1 MKKILPLL
9 AAVLLASCGKN
20 VVLDELHTFEDSRWH
35 MDSVVTVVAGS
46 PSNRKTPVF
55 MSMYIR
61 HSTDYP
67 YNNLFFLEAL
77 KALKG
82 IEYTDT
88 VNVALAD
95 PLGVWNGSGMS
106 NLKTLEIPIGQG
118 AVRFRDDE
126 RYTLKITTRHA
137 RYRIIWH
144 SRCRGPIRAG
154 SKLPNSVLRSF

>member
-20 VVLDELHTFEDSRWH
+20 VVLDELHTFDDSRWH
-35 MDSVVTVVAGS
+35 MDSVVTVVWEPEQS
-46 PSNRKTPVF
+46 EDPVF

-61 HSTDYP
+61 HSTEYP
-67 YNNLFFLEAL
+67 YNNLFLFRSIESTQ
-77 KALKG
+77 G
-82 IEYTDT
+82 VEYTDT

-126 RYTLKITTRHA
+126 RYTLKITQGMRDT
-137 RYRIIWH
+137 
-144 SRCRGPIRAG
+144 
-154 SKLPNSVLRSF
+154 VLYGIQDVGVQFEQVKSDD

>member
-20 VVLDELHTFEDSRWH
+20 VVLDELHTFKDSRWH
-35 MDSVVTVVAGS
+35 MDSVVSVVWEPEQS
-46 PSNRKTPVF
+46 EDPVF

-61 HSTDYP
+61 HSTEYP
-67 YNNLFFLEAL
+67 YNNLFLFRSIESTQ
-77 KALKG
+77 G
-82 IEYTDT
+82 VEYTDT

-126 RYTLKITTRHA
+126 RYTLKITQGMRDTVLYGIQDVGVQFEQVR
-137 RYRIIWH
+137 
-144 SRCRGPIRAG
+144 
-154 SKLPNSVLRSF
+154 SKETE

>member
-9 AAVLLASCGKN
+9 AVVLLASCGKN

-35 MDSVVTVVAGS
+35 MDSVVTVVWEPEQS
-46 PSNRKTPVF
+46 ETPVF

-61 HSTDYP
+61 HSTEYP
-67 YNNLFFLEAL
+67 YNNLFLFRSIESTQ
-77 KALKG
+77 G
-82 IEYTDT
+82 VEYTDT

-126 RYTLKITTRHA
+126 RYTLKITQGMRDT
-137 RYRIIWH
+137 
-144 SRCRGPIRAG
+144 
-154 SKLPNSVLRSF
+154 VLYGIQDVGVQFEQVKAAD

>member
-35 MDSVVTVVAGS
+35 MDSVVTVVWEPEQS
-46 PSNRKTPVF
+46 EDPVF

-61 HSTDYP
+61 HSTEYP
-67 YNNLFFLEAL
+67 YNNLFLFRSIESTQ
-77 KALKG
+77 G
-82 IEYTDT
+82 VEYTDT

-126 RYTLKITTRHA
+126 RYTLKITQGMRDT
-137 RYRIIWH
+137 
-144 SRCRGPIRAG
+144 
-154 SKLPNSVLRSF
+154 VLYGIQDVGVQFEQVKAVD

>member
-9 AAVLLASCGKN
+9 AVVLLASCGKN
-20 VVLDELHTFEDSRWH
+20 VVLDELHSFEDSRWH
-35 MDSVVTVVAGS
+35 MDSVVTVVWEPEQS
-46 PSNRKTPVF
+46 EDPVF

-61 HSTDYP
+61 HSTEYP
-67 YNNLFFLEAL
+67 YNNLFLFRSIESTQ
-77 KALKG
+77 G
-82 IEYTDT
+82 VEYTDT

-126 RYTLKITTRHA
+126 RYTLKITQGMRDTVL
-137 RYRIIWH
+137 YGIQDV
-144 SRCRGPIRAG
+144 GVQFEQVV
-154 SKLPNSVLRSF
+154 NSELE

>member
-35 MDSVVTVVAGS
+35 MDSVVTVVWEPEQS
-46 PSNRKTPVF
+46 EDPVF

-61 HSTDYP
+61 HSTEYQ
-67 YNNLFFLEAL
+67 YNNLFLFRSIESTQ
-77 KALKG
+77 G
-82 IEYTDT
+82 VEYTDT

-126 RYTLKITTRHA
+126 RYTLKITQGMRDT
-137 RYRIIWH
+137 
-144 SRCRGPIRAG
+144 
-154 SKLPNSVLRSF
+154 VLYGIQDVGVQFEQVKSAE

>member
-9 AAVLLASCGKN
+9 AVVLLASCGKN
-20 VVLDELHTFEDSRWH
+20 VVLDELYTFGDSRWH
-35 MDSVVTVVAGS
+35 MDSVVTVVWEPEQS
-46 PSNRKTPVF
+46 EDPVF

-61 HSTDYP
+61 HSTEYP
-67 YNNLFFLEAL
+67 YNNLFLFRSIESTQ
-77 KALKG
+77 G
-82 IEYTDT
+82 VEYTDT

-126 RYTLKITTRHA
+126 RYTLKITQGMRDT
-137 RYRIIWH
+137 
-144 SRCRGPIRAG
+144 
-154 SKLPNSVLRSF
+154 VLYGIQDVGVQFEQVKAAD

>member
-20 VVLDELHTFEDSRWH
+20 VVLDELHTFGDNRWH
-35 MDSVVTVVAGS
+35 MDSVVTVVWEPEQS
-46 PSNRKTPVF
+46 EDPVF

-61 HSTDYP
+61 HSTEYP
-67 YNNLFFLEAL
+67 YNNLFLFRSIESTQ
-77 KALKG
+77 G
-82 IEYTDT
+82 VEYTDT

-126 RYTLKITTRHA
+126 RYTLKITQGMRDT
-137 RYRIIWH
+137 
-144 SRCRGPIRAG
+144 
-154 SKLPNSVLRSF
+154 VLYGIQDVGVQFEQVKPAD

>member
-35 MDSVVTVVAGS
+35 MDSVVTVVWEPVQS
-46 PSNRKTPVF
+46 EDPVF

-61 HSTDYP
+61 HSTEYP
-67 YNNLFFLEAL
+67 YNNLFLFRSIESTQ
-77 KALKG
+77 G
-82 IEYTDT
+82 VEYTDT

-126 RYTLKITTRHA
+126 RYTLKITQGMRDT
-137 RYRIIWH
+137 
-144 SRCRGPIRAG
+144 
-154 SKLPNSVLRSF
+154 VLYGIQDVGVQFEQVKSAEK

>member
-35 MDSVVTVVAGS
+35 MDSVVRIVWEPEQS
-46 PSNRKTPVF
+46 EDPVF

-61 HSTDYP
+61 HSTEYP
-67 YNNLFFLEAL
+67 YNNIFLFRSIESTQGL
-77 KALKG
+77 
-82 IEYTDT
+82 EYTDT

-126 RYTLKITTRHA
+126 RYTLKITQGMRDT
-137 RYRIIWH
+137 
-144 SRCRGPIRAG
+144 
-154 SKLPNSVLRSF
+154 VLYGIQDVGVQFEQVKSAD

>member
-35 MDSVVTVVAGS
+35 MDSVVTVVWEPEQS
-46 PSNRKTPVF
+46 EDPVF

-61 HSTDYP
+61 HSTKYP
-67 YNNLFFLEAL
+67 YNNLFLFRSIESTQ
-77 KALKG
+77 G
-82 IEYTDT
+82 VEYTDT

-126 RYTLKITTRHA
+126 RYTLKITQGMRDT
-137 RYRIIWH
+137 
-144 SRCRGPIRAG
+144 
-154 SKLPNSVLRSF
+154 VLYGIQDVGVQFEQVKAVD

>member
-35 MDSVVTVVAGS
+35 MDSVVTVVWEPEQS
-46 PSNRKTPVF
+46 EDPVF

-61 HSTDYP
+61 HSTEYP
-67 YNNLFFLEAL
+67 YNNLFLFRSIESTQ
-77 KALKG
+77 G
-82 IEYTDT
+82 VEYTDT

-126 RYTLKITTRHA
+126 RYTLKITQGMRDT
-137 RYRIIWH
+137 
-144 SRCRGPIRAG
+144 
-154 SKLPNSVLRSF
+154 VLYGIQDVGVQFEQVKSAE

>member
-9 AAVLLASCGKN
+9 AVVLLASCGKN
-20 VVLDELHTFEDSRWH
+20 VVLDELHSVKDRRWH
-35 MDSVVTVVAGS
+35 MDSVVTVVWEPEQS
-46 PSNRKTPVF
+46 EDPVF

-61 HSTDYP
+61 HSTEYP
-67 YNNLFFLEAL
+67 YNNLFLFRSIESTQ
-77 KALKG
+77 G
-82 IEYTDT
+82 VEYTDT

-126 RYTLKITTRHA
+126 RYTLKITQGMRDT
-137 RYRIIWH
+137 
-144 SRCRGPIRAG
+144 
-154 SKLPNSVLRSF
+154 VLYGIQDVGVQFEQVKAAD

>member
-20 VVLDELHTFEDSRWH
+20 VVLDELHTLEDSRWH
-35 MDSVVTVVAGS
+35 MDSVVTVVWEPEQS
-46 PSNRKTPVF
+46 EDPVF

-61 HSTDYP
+61 HSTEYP
-67 YNNLFFLEAL
+67 YNNLFLFRSIESTQ
-77 KALKG
+77 G
-82 IEYTDT
+82 VEYTDT

-126 RYTLKITTRHA
+126 RYTLKITQGMRDT
-137 RYRIIWH
+137 
-144 SRCRGPIRAG
+144 
-154 SKLPNSVLRSF
+154 VLYGIQDVGVQFEQVKAAEE

>member
-20 VVLDELHTFEDSRWH
+20 VVLDELHTFKDSRWH
-35 MDSVVTVVAGS
+35 MDSVVSVVWEPEQS
-46 PSNRKTPVF
+46 EDPVF

-61 HSTDYP
+61 HSTEYP
-67 YNNLFFLEAL
+67 YNNLFLFRSIESTQ
-77 KALKG
+77 G
-82 IEYTDT
+82 VEYTDT

-126 RYTLKITTRHA
+126 RYTLKITQGMRDT
-137 RYRIIWH
+137 
-144 SRCRGPIRAG
+144 
-154 SKLPNSVLRSF
+154 VLYGIQDVGVQFEQVKSAEK

>member
-9 AAVLLASCGKN
+9 ALVLLASCGKN
-20 VVLDELHTFEDSRWH
+20 VVLDELHSFKDSRWH
-35 MDSVVTVVAGS
+35 MDSVVTVVWEPEQS
-46 PSNRKTPVF
+46 EDPVF

-61 HSTDYP
+61 HSTEYP
-67 YNNLFFLEAL
+67 YNNLFLFRRIESTQ
-77 KALKG
+77 G
-82 IEYTDT
+82 VEYTDT

-126 RYTLKITTRHA
+126 RYTLKISQGMRDT
-137 RYRIIWH
+137 
-144 SRCRGPIRAG
+144 
-154 SKLPNSVLRSF
+154 VLFGIQDVGVQFEQVKAAD

>member
-35 MDSVVTVVAGS
+35 MDSVVTVVWEPEQS
-46 PSNRKTPVF
+46 QDPVF

-61 HSTDYP
+61 HSTEYP
-67 YNNLFFLEAL
+67 YNNLFLFRSIESTQ
-77 KALKG
+77 G
-82 IEYTDT
+82 VEYTDT

-126 RYTLKITTRHA
+126 RYTLKITQGMRDT
-137 RYRIIWH
+137 
-144 SRCRGPIRAG
+144 
-154 SKLPNSVLRSF
+154 VLYGIQDVGVQFEQVKAVD

>member
-35 MDSVVTVVAGS
+35 MDSVVTVVWEPEQS
-46 PSNRKTPVF
+46 EDPVF

-61 HSTDYP
+61 HSTEYP
-67 YNNLFFLEAL
+67 YNNLFLFRSIESTQGLEF
-77 KALKG
+77 
-82 IEYTDT
+82 TDT

-126 RYTLKITTRHA
+126 RYTLKITQGMRDT
-137 RYRIIWH
+137 
-144 SRCRGPIRAG
+144 
-154 SKLPNSVLRSF
+154 VLYGIQDVGVQFEQVNAAD

>member
-20 VVLDELHTFEDSRWH
+20 VVLDELRTFGDSRWH
-35 MDSVVTVVAGS
+35 MDSVVSVVWEPEQS
-46 PSNRKTPVF
+46 EDPVF

-61 HSTDYP
+61 HSTEYP
-67 YNNLFFLEAL
+67 YNNLFLFRSIESTQ
-77 KALKG
+77 G
-82 IEYTDT
+82 VEYTDT

-126 RYTLKITTRHA
+126 RYTLKITQGMRDTVLYGIQDVGVQFEQVR
-137 RYRIIWH
+137 
-144 SRCRGPIRAG
+144 
-154 SKLPNSVLRSF
+154 SKETE

>member
-35 MDSVVTVVAGS
+35 MDSVVTVVWEPEQS
-46 PSNRKTPVF
+46 EDPVF

-61 HSTDYP
+61 HSTEYP
-67 YNNLFFLEAL
+67 YNNLFLFRSIESTQ
-77 KALKG
+77 G
-82 IEYTDT
+82 VEYTDT

-126 RYTLKITTRHA
+126 RYTLKITQGMRDTVL
-137 RYRIIWH
+137 YGIQDV
-144 SRCRGPIRAG
+144 GVQFEQVT
-154 SKLPNSVLRSF
+154 NSEVE

>member
-35 MDSVVTVVAGS
+35 MDSVVTVVWEPEQS
-46 PSNRKTPVF
+46 EDPVF

-61 HSTDYP
+61 HSTEYQ
-67 YNNLFFLEAL
+67 YNNLFLFRSIESTQGL
-77 KALKG
+77 
-82 IEYTDT
+82 EYTDT

-126 RYTLKITTRHA
+126 RYTLKITQGMRDT
-137 RYRIIWH
+137 
-144 SRCRGPIRAG
+144 
-154 SKLPNSVLRSF
+154 VLYGIPDVGVQFEQVKSAD

>member
-20 VVLDELHTFEDSRWH
+20 VVLDELYTFGDSRWH
-35 MDSVVTVVAGS
+35 MDSVVTVVWEPEQS
-46 PSNRKTPVF
+46 EDPVF

-67 YNNLFFLEAL
+67 YNNLFLFRSIESTQ
-77 KALKG
+77 G
-82 IEYTDT
+82 VEYTDT

-126 RYTLKITTRHA
+126 RYTLKITQGMRDT
-137 RYRIIWH
+137 
-144 SRCRGPIRAG
+144 
-154 SKLPNSVLRSF
+154 VLYGIQDVGVQFEQVKAAD

>member
-35 MDSVVTVVAGS
+35 MDSVVTVVWEPEQS
-46 PSNRKTPVF
+46 EDPVF

-61 HSTDYP
+61 HSTEYP
-67 YNNLFFLEAL
+67 YNNLFLFRS
-77 KALKG
+77 
-82 IEYTDT
+82 IESTQGVEYMDT

-126 RYTLKITTRHA
+126 RYTLKITQGMRDT
-137 RYRIIWH
+137 
-144 SRCRGPIRAG
+144 
-154 SKLPNSVLRSF
+154 VLYGIQDVGVQFEQVKSAEE

>member
-35 MDSVVTVVAGS
+35 MDSVVTVVWEPEQS
-46 PSNRKTPVF
+46 EDPVF

-61 HSTDYP
+61 HSTEYP
-67 YNNLFFLEAL
+67 YNNLFLFRSIESTQ
-77 KALKG
+77 G
-82 IEYTDT
+82 VEYTDT

-126 RYTLKITTRHA
+126 RYTLKITQGMRDT
-137 RYRIIWH
+137 
-144 SRCRGPIRAG
+144 
-154 SKLPNSVLRSF
+154 VLYGIQDVGVQFEQVKSAD

>member
-9 AAVLLASCGKN
+9 AVVLLASCGKN
-20 VVLDELHTFEDSRWH
+20 VVLDELHSFKDSRWH
-35 MDSVVTVVAGS
+35 MDSVVTVVWEPEQS
-46 PSNRKTPVF
+46 EDPVF

-61 HSTDYP
+61 HSTEYP
-67 YNNLFFLEAL
+67 YNNLFLFRSIESTQ
-77 KALKG
+77 G
-82 IEYTDT
+82 VEYTDT

-126 RYTLKITTRHA
+126 RYTLKITQGMRDT
-137 RYRIIWH
+137 
-144 SRCRGPIRAG
+144 
-154 SKLPNSVLRSF
+154 VLYGIQDVGVQFEQVKTAD

>member
-35 MDSVVTVVAGS
+35 MDSVVTVVWEPEQS
-46 PSNRKTPVF
+46 EDPVF

-61 HSTDYP
+61 HSTEYP
-67 YNNLFFLEAL
+67 YNNLFLFRSIESTQ
-77 KALKG
+77 G
-82 IEYTDT
+82 VEYTDT

-126 RYTLKITTRHA
+126 RYTLKITQGMRDT
-137 RYRIIWH
+137 
-144 SRCRGPIRAG
+144 
-154 SKLPNSVLRSF
+154 VLYGIQDVGVQFEQVKAAEK

>member
-20 VVLDELHTFEDSRWH
+20 LVLDELHTFEDSRWH
-35 MDSVVTVVAGS
+35 MDSVVTVVWEPEQS
-46 PSNRKTPVF
+46 EDPVF

-61 HSTDYP
+61 HSTEYP
-67 YNNLFFLEAL
+67 YNNLFLFRSIESTQ
-77 KALKG
+77 G
-82 IEYTDT
+82 VEYTDT

-118 AVRFRDDE
+118 AVRFRNDE
-126 RYTLKITTRHA
+126 RYTLKITQGMRDT
-137 RYRIIWH
+137 
-144 SRCRGPIRAG
+144 
-154 SKLPNSVLRSF
+154 VLYGIQDVGVQFEQVKAAD

>member
-35 MDSVVTVVAGS
+35 MDSVVTVVWEPEQS
-46 PSNRKTPVF
+46 EDPVF

-61 HSTDYP
+61 HSTEYP
-67 YNNLFFLEAL
+67 YNNLFLFRSIESTQ
-77 KALKG
+77 G
-82 IEYTDT
+82 VEYTDT

-126 RYTLKITTRHA
+126 RYTLKITQGMRDT
-137 RYRIIWH
+137 
-144 SRCRGPIRAG
+144 
-154 SKLPNSVLRSF
+154 VLYGIQDVGVQFEQVKAAEE

>member
-35 MDSVVTVVAGS
+35 MDSVVKVVWEPEQS
-46 PSNRKTPVF
+46 EDPVF

-61 HSTDYP
+61 HSTEYP
-67 YNNLFFLEAL
+67 YNNLFLFRSIESTQ
-77 KALKG
+77 G
-82 IEYTDT
+82 VEYTDT

-126 RYTLKITTRHA
+126 RYTLKITQGMRDT
-137 RYRIIWH
+137 
-144 SRCRGPIRAG
+144 
-154 SKLPNSVLRSF
+154 VLYGIQDVGVQFEQVKSAEE

>member
-1 MKKILPLL
+1 MKKMLPLL

-35 MDSVVTVVAGS
+35 MDSVVTVVWEPEQSAD
-46 PSNRKTPVF
+46 PVF

-61 HSTDYP
+61 HSTEYP
-67 YNNLFFLEAL
+67 YNNLFLFRSIESTQ
-77 KALKG
+77 G
-82 IEYTDT
+82 VEYTDT

-126 RYTLKITTRHA
+126 RYTLKITQGMRDT
-137 RYRIIWH
+137 
-144 SRCRGPIRAG
+144 
-154 SKLPNSVLRSF
+154 VLYGIQDVGVQFEQVKAAD

>member
-35 MDSVVTVVAGS
+35 MDSVVTVVWEPEQS
-46 PSNRKTPVF
+46 EDPVF

-61 HSTDYP
+61 HSTEYP
-67 YNNLFFLEAL
+67 YNNLFLFRSIERTQ
-77 KALKG
+77 G
-82 IEYTDT
+82 VEYTDT

-126 RYTLKITTRHA
+126 RYTLKITQGMRDT
-137 RYRIIWH
+137 
-144 SRCRGPIRAG
+144 
-154 SKLPNSVLRSF
+154 VLYGIQDVGVQFEQVKSAEK